1 VQTPNIRGAL
11 MSIKKR
17 ILFIPDTINGVDSG
31 AHSARATLNNLQALG
46 YSVGIYSADANLR
59 VLPDVKKAEALFSIP
74 TAQRWYEFIFSPVLQ
89 SHFAYVVNVFK
100 PDYVLFAGS
109 IQKPPIIAR
118 EARKR
123 GIRTVYLFYINDF
136 FCHIIYAGTKYGP
149 CNKCNS
155 GCYLPALTE
164 RCLHPW
170 QFPYWIKGSLTRYL
184 LAREIRRSYRVLGYG
199 NEQIDS
205 YRRFKVPEEKL
216 SIIGFQFDP
225 SDLKSIKV
233 SDDGYFFLT
242 GQPIVQKGW
251 HLLAEIFSYLSMDV
265 KVKISIPDENKA
277 KFYIQEYGLKKFI
290 DNGTVEIVSQLFK
303 RNDYISFVASAR
315 GVLLPSYYSTT
326 GEFVLQESMYLGKPV
341 HVFNVGVHKDILT
354 DRHDALVSNIG
365 DTYDYASKINE
376 INLDECKRLSIGAN
390 ARITSQKLYS
400 SPQLDLLDAVFQ

>member
-1 VQTPNIRGAL
+1 MAA
-11 MSIKKR
+11 KKR
-17 ILFIPDTINGVDSG
+17 ILFIPDTINGEDSG
-31 AHSARATLNNLQALG
+31 AHSARAMLNNLQTLG
-46 YSVGIYSADANLR
+46 YSVGVYSTDANLR
-59 VLPDVKKAEALFSIP
+59 ALPDVKKAGALFSIP

-89 SHFAYVVNVFK
+89 SHFAYVLNVFK

-109 IQKPPIIAR
+109 IQKPPVLAR

-123 GIRTVYLFYINDF
+123 GIKTVYLFYINDF
-136 FCHIIYAGTKYGP
+136 FCHINYAGTKFGP
-149 CNKCNS
+149 CNKCNP
-155 GCYLPALTE
+155 GWYLPALTQ
-164 RCLHPW
+164 RCIRPW
-170 QFPYWIKGSLTRYL
+170 QFPHWVKGSLTRYL

-233 SDDGYFFLT
+233 SDGGYFLLT

-251 HLLAEIFSYLSMDV
+251 HLLAQIFTNLSMDV
-265 KVKISIPDENKA
+265 KVKISITDEKKA
-277 KFYIQEYGLKKFI
+277 KVYIKKYGLQKFI
-290 DNGTVEIVSQLFK
+290 DNGTISIVSQLFN
-303 RNDYISFVASAR
+303 RSDYISVVASAR

-365 DTYDYASKINE
+365 DTYDFASKINE
-376 INLDECKRLSIGAN
+376 INLDESKRLSIGAN
-390 ARITSQKLYS
+390 AMITSQKFYS
-400 SPQLDLLDAVFQ
+400 SPQSNLLDAVFK